1 MKILKLQT
9 EGTGAVFYQ
18 VISVNESTYT
28 IKALCRIR
36 KGLLTIR
43 YKNTQEFHLYKSAVG
58 VNYLEAT
65 KKELKRIKEILDES
79 AEVISQAG

>member
-36 KGLLTIR
+36 KGFLTIR
-43 YKNTQEFHLYKSAVG
+43 YKNTQEFHLYKSEVG

>member
-1 MKILKLQT
+1 MKILKFQT

-36 KGLLTIR
+36 KGFLTIR
-43 YKNTQEFHLYKSAVG
+43 YKNTQEFHLYKSEVG